1 MQIELIDTLW
11 VLLSAILVALMQP
24 GFTALEAGQT
34 RTKNSISTAIKNIS
48 DFLISFIIFISVGA
62 SLMLGSSY
70 SGWFGWDELF
80 FYKDTNLS
88 DIVFVIFQAMFATT
102 AVTIISGAIAERT
115 RYATYLLIAV
125 WISLIVY
132 PIQAHWVWNESGW
145 LAQIGFVDF
154 AGSTVVH
161 SVGGWAALAAII
173 IIGPRLGRF
182 ELQHGFEK
190 SNLALSALGIFL
202 IWFGWI
208 GFNGGSMLALN
219 QKTGMVILNTLIAGA
234 VGGISGLIYS
244 RYKYGYYDVSL
255 IMHGILAGLVAI
267 TASVDLAQPIDAI
280 LIGVLGYASYEF
292 GRHLLIRYHLDD
304 AIDAIPVHLFA
315 GVTGTLSV
323 AFFYPADQVLHQ
335 LGVQFIGVSVIGAFV
350 FFATYFFLKLVNRFM
365 SLRASEAEE
374 IIGMNISEH
383 KASNSMH
390 DLAQMMHLQASSKD
404 FSKKVSVEPYADS
417 ALIAEFYNNVTSA
430 FNKLTDENQ
439 SLIEEVAYRANYDQL
454 TGLPKRQLL
463 FTEIEKAIVHL
474 ELEPQLHGLLFID
487 LDGFKQAND
496 EYGHEAGDEI
506 LKMVSSRM
514 QSLVRKDDVVARFGG
529 DEFVVLILDVQN
541 ETNASNLLNKLMK
554 ELRQPILTAQNQE
567 VSIDSSI
574 GLKMF
579 DEKNTLSI
587 DQLINEADKAMY
599 VAKKRGKGT
608 WVLA

>member
-1 MQIELIDTLW
+1 MQIELLDTLW

-34 RTKNSISTAIKNIS
+34 RAKNSISTAIKNVS
-48 DFLISFIIFISVGA
+48 DFLISLMIFIAIGS
-62 SLMLGSSY
+62 SLMLGSSH
-70 SGWFGWDELF
+70 SGWFGWDGLF
-80 FYKDTNLS
+80 FYQNSSFS
-88 DIVFVIFQAMFATT
+88 DIVYILFQAMFATT
-102 AVTIISGAIAERT
+102 AVTIISGSIAERT
-115 RYATYLLIAV
+115 RYSTYLLIAI

-132 PIQAHWVWNESGW
+132 PLQAHWVWNEAGW

-161 SVGGWAALAAII
+161 SVGGWAALAAIM

-182 ELQHGFEK
+182 ELQNGFEK
-190 SNLALSALGIFL
+190 SNLAFSALGLFL

-208 GFNGGSMLALN
+208 GFNGGSMLTLN
-219 QKTGMVILNTLIAGA
+219 QQTGIVILNTMIAGA
-234 VGGISGLIYS
+234 VGGLSGLIYS
-244 RYKYGYYDVSL
+244 RFKYQYYDVSL

-267 TASVDLAQPIDAI
+267 TASANLAQPSHAF
-280 LIGVLGYASYEF
+280 LIGILGYVSYEY
-292 GRHLLIRYHLDD
+292 GRHLLVRFKLDD

-315 GVTGTLSV
+315 GVTGTLAV
-323 AFFYPADQVLHQ
+323 AFFYPPDVFLHQ
-335 LGVQFIGVSVIGAFV
+335 LGIQFIGITVIGFFV
-350 FFATYFFLKLVNRFM
+350 FTSTYLFLKLANRFM
-365 SLRASEAEE
+365 PLRASEADE

-390 DLAQMMHLQASSKD
+390 DLVQMMHLQAKSKD
-404 FSKKVSVEPYADS
+404 FSKKLSVEPYADA

-430 FNKLTDENQ
+430 FNKLTQENE

-463 FTEIEKAIVHL
+463 FTELEKAIVHL
-474 ELEPQLHGLLFID
+474 EIESQLHGLMFID

-496 EYGHEAGDEI
+496 EYGHDAGDEI
-506 LKMVSSRM
+506 LKEVSIRM
-514 QSLVRKDDVVARFGG
+514 QSLVRKDDMVARFGG
-529 DEFVVLILDVQN
+529 DEFVVLVLDVQN
-541 ETNASNLLNKLMK
+541 ETNAGNLTDKLMQAIR
-554 ELRQPILTAQNQE
+554 EPIE
-567 VSIDSSI
+567 ISKGKSIKIDSSI

-579 DEKNTLSI
+579 DSQNKLTI
-587 DQLINEADKAMY
+587 DQLIKEADTAMY